1 MQRLLLTRA
10 FATTLFIIDD
20 GVKMYGYYR
29 VAAAVNKTTVA
40 NPQKNAEEILSLIQE
55 AQEKEV
61 SVVVFPELTLTGYT
75 ASDLFLNQTLLA
87 AQNESLE
94 YILNNIKDIDTVV
107 ILGIALLEAD
117 RLYNCAAVMQKGE
130 ILGII
135 PKSYLPNKKEFY
147 EKRQFVSG
155 RDIVRTTTE
164 LLGKEVPFGVDLLF
178 TDKKEMTFGVEIC
191 EDLWAVTP
199 PSNHMASNGA
209 NLLFNLSASNELI
222 GKHEYREELVRT
234 QSARC
239 MAAYVYASAGVGES
253 TTDTVYGGHALIAE
267 YGATLAENERFSLEN
282 SLITSDV
289 DLERLRWLRINES
302 SYSDGRRKKT
312 RLIPLKTLPQISELH
327 REITPTPFVPSRYA
341 DKEHRCDEI
350 VHIQAHGLIKRMR
363 HAHIQKALI
372 GISGGLDSTL
382 ALLSTH
388 RAFEIMDWESRNI
401 VAVTMPG
408 FGTTSRTKT
417 NAVKLCEALGVT
429 LKEVDVTE
437 ISRKE
442 FEAIEHDPEE
452 LSVTYENVQARARTS
467 ILMNMANKEGGLVVG
482 TGDLS
487 EIALG
492 WSTYNG
498 DHMSMYALNSGIPKT
513 LIKYVIE
520 YYKSNEAIAEIIDDI
535 LDTPI
540 SPELLPHSDD
550 KIVQETESI
559 VGPYELHDFFL
570 YHFIKYGAKP
580 SKIRFLA
587 TKAFDIKYDEE
598 TITKWL
604 KVFLKR
610 FFTQQFKRSCMPD
623 GPKVGTISL
632 SPRADWK
639 MPSDADVNS
648 WLSEL

>member
-1 MQRLLLTRA
+1 MPKNIKKRNCM
-10 FATTLFIIDD
+10 F
-20 GVKMYGYYR
+20 GYYR
-29 VAAAVNKTTVA
+29 VASAVNKTTVA
-40 NPQKNAEEILSLIQE
+40 NPAKNAEEIIKLIQE
-55 AQEKEV
+55 AHTKEV

-75 ASDLFLNQTLLA
+75 ASDLLLNQTLIASQDEALK
-87 AQNESLE
+87 
-94 YILNNIKDIDTVV
+94 YILNNIENIDTIAIIGIVV
-107 ILGIALLEAD
+107 LEAD
-117 RLYNCAAVMQKGE
+117 RLYNCAAVVQRGK
-130 ILGII
+130 ILGVV

-147 EKRQFVSG
+147 EKRQFITG
-155 RDIVRTTTE
+155 RDITRTTTE
-164 LLGKEVPFGVDLLF
+164 LFGEEIPFGVDLLF
-178 TDKKEMTFGVEIC
+178 TDSKDMTFGVEIC

-222 GKHEYREELVRT
+222 GKAEYREELVRT

-253 TTDTVYGGHALIAE
+253 TTDTVFGGHAIISE
-267 YGATLAENERFSLEN
+267 YGSTLAQNERFSLESN
-282 SLITSDV
+282 LITADV
-289 DLERLRWLRINES
+289 DLERLRWLRLNES

-312 RLIPLKTLPQISELH
+312 RIIKVEDLPSISKLE
-327 REITPTPFVPSRYA
+327 RDINPMPFVPSRYA
-341 DKEHRCDEI
+341 EKKHRCDEI
-350 VHIQAHGLIKRMR
+350 VHIQAYGLIKRMS
-363 HAHIQKALI
+363 HAHIKKAVI

-388 RAFEIMDWESRNI
+388 RAFEMMEWDVQNI
-401 VAVTMPG
+401 IAVTMPG
-408 FGTTSRTKT
+408 FGTTSRTIS

-429 LKEVDVTE
+429 LKTVDITD
-437 ISRKE
+437 ISLKE
-442 FEAIEHDPEE
+442 FEAIEHDRNDH
-452 LSVTYENVQARARTS
+452 SVTYENVQARARTS
-467 ILMNMANKEGGLVVG
+467 ILMNMANKESALVIG

-513 LIKYVIE
+513 LIQYVIE
-520 YYKSNEAIAEIIDDI
+520 YYKNNEAIAEIIDDI

-540 SPELLPHSDD
+540 SPELLPHEGDE
-550 KIVQETESI
+550 IVQETESI

-570 YHFIKYGAKP
+570 YHFIKYGSKP
-580 SKIRFLA
+580 KKIRFLA
-587 TKAFDIKYDEE
+587 SIAFNTKYDEE

-604 KVFLKR
+604 TLFLRR

-639 MPSDADVNS
+639 MASDADVEI
-648 WLSEL
+648 WLEELNK